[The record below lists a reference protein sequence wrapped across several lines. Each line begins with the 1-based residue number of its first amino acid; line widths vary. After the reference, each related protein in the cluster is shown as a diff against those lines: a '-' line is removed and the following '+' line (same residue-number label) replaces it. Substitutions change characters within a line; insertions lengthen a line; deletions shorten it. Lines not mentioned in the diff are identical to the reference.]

1 MVVPMM
7 FREED
12 FTEQA
17 REAIGA
23 SYDVV
28 RRFRH
33 PQWDVE
39 HVMLALLENAKS
51 VPVQQTASKEER
63 HRRAV
68 MEALKKQFSPEFL
81 NRIDEFIVF
90 HQLTRAELFRIVELM
105 VDQVRNR
112 LSDRA
117 IGIELTEGAKAWLV
131 EDGYDAVYGARPLRR
146 TIERHVENEVAK
158 RLLGGEFNEGD
169 TVLVDESAG
178 QLTLERQEAPAMEPA
193 AASSA

>member
-1 MVVPMM
+1 
-7 FREED
+7 
-12 FTEQA
+12 
-17 REAIGA
+17 
-23 SYDVV
+23 
-28 RRFRH
+28 
-33 PQWDVE
+33 
-39 HVMLALLENAKS
+39 
-51 VPVQQTASKEER
+51 
-63 HRRAV
+63 

-117 IGIELTEGAKAWLV
+117 IGIGLTEGAKAWLV

-146 TIERHVENEVAK
+146 TIERHMENEVAK
-158 RLLGGEFNEGD
+158 RLLGGELNDGD

-178 QLTLERQEAPAMEPA
+178 QLTLERQEALAMEPA

>member
-51 VPVQQTASKEER
+51 VPVQTASEEER

-90 HQLTRAELFRIVELM
+90 HQLTRAELFRIVDLM
-105 VDQVRNR
+105 VNQVRNR
-112 LSDRA
+112 LSDRE

-131 EDGYDAVYGARPLRR
+131 EQGYDAVYGARPLRR

-158 RLLGGEFNEGD
+158 RLLGGEFNDGD

-178 QLTLERQEAPAMEPA
+178 QLTLERQEAPAMEPV